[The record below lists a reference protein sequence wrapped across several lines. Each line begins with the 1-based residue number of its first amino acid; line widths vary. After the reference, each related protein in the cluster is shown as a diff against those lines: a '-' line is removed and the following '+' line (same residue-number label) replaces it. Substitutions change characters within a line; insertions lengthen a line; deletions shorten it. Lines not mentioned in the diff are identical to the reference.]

1 MLRITPIAD
10 DGRTVRLKLEGRI
23 HEAWVQLLEQECTRL
38 VGSRRQVLLDFSDV
52 SFIDPPGVQAIRRI
66 PNGHVRIINCPAF
79 IADLLQQGDQP

>member
-23 HEAWVQLLEQECTRL
+23 HEDWARLLEQECERL
-38 VGSRRQVLLDFSDV
+38 ACAHRLVLLDFSDV

-66 PNGHVRIINCPAF
+66 PNGHVRIINCPAL
-79 IADLLQQGDQP
+79 IADLLQQGDRP